1 MPEDLP
7 SPERACEKGQAAQ
20 EAQVRSDQAHG
31 ALPGEARGRDQ
42 GQEGGSTQEQAHRE
56 VSPHL

>member
-7 SPERACEKGQAAQ
+7 SPERAREKGQAAQ

-31 ALPGEARGRDQ
+31 TLPREARGRNQ
-42 GQEGGSTQEQAHRE
+42 GKEGRGPQEQAH
-56 VSPHL
+56 